1 MKQIFTF
8 FIAMFVSFSL
18 FSQVMLT
25 EDFSGNLM
33 PPAGWSIS
41 SQNSNWKIANS
52 ANAGGVAAEGKLT
65 WSPQFNTMTRL
76 ISPALDLSGNSKAIV
91 SFKQMID
98 HYSGNYQIGIATRA
112 SEADEWTDA
121 WVQTVSSAQAAHTR
135 TVVIDNEDVNSTTFQ
150 FCLFFNGSSY
160 NINDWYF
167 DDFELLVPLQFDAS
181 VASIDVPPYF
191 LGERTIGGNIV
202 NNGLDPITSY
212 DINWSLDDG
221 AVNTTSYNGLNVT
234 TGGTHTFSCAQLINP
249 DPGLHT
255 LKVWLSNPNGQSGGD
270 DNPDNDL
277 IETEIS
283 IPTETLQRRPLF
295 EEFTSSTCG
304 PCYSFNNSVFNP
316 FIAQNGENIALIKY
330 QMNWP
335 GSGDPYYT
343 AEGGIRRNFYG
354 VNAVPML
361 FAEGKG
367 VATSAAA
374 VNNAYNT
381 AMADPSFVKIEA
393 VHSIDG
399 NNFTVTADV
408 TSYADI
414 NDVNFY
420 VVIVEEVT
428 YNNVASNGETEFHN
442 VMMKMMPGPNG
453 ETMSFSANQPETIT
467 YTHDM
472 STTFV
477 EEMEDL
483 FAVVFI
489 QDNSSKYVFQAANS
503 LDESAA
509 PASITFDP
517 VNGAIDFPTE
527 ADLHIDFSVPVYMVG
542 GQAITNA
549 NVASLITLKE
559 VDGDDFPFTATIND
573 DKTQITV
580 SPVGL
585 LDKQTTYYFAVADV
599 ETASGTLTP
608 GTSVTFTTGW
618 HVGIQ
623 DQTAHIL
630 TLAPNPVSEN
640 IVLKYAVNASGPVNI
655 VLLDLNG
662 REVAQLEDAN
672 KTAGNYQLQFNVNSL
687 PNGIYML
694 RLQSNQEIH
703 TSKVIVTK

>member
-1 MKQIFTF
+1 MKQVFTF
-8 FIAMFVSFSL
+8 FIAMLVSFSL

-33 PPAGWSIS
+33 PPAGWSVS
-41 SQNSNWKIANS
+41 SQASNWKIANS

-76 ISPALDLSGNSKAIV
+76 ISPALDLSGNTKAIV

-121 WVQTVSSAQAAHTR
+121 WTQTVASSQAAHTR
-135 TVVIDNEDVNSTTFQ
+135 TVVIDNENVNSTTFQ

-167 DDFELLVPLQFDAS
+167 DDFELLVPLQFDMA

-234 TGGTHTFSCAQLINP
+234 TGGTHTFSCAQLVNP

-295 EEFTSSTCG
+295 EEFTSSTCA

-335 GSGDPYYT
+335 GAGDPYYT
-343 AEGGIRRNFYG
+343 AEGGTRRNFYG

-374 VNNAYNT
+374 VNNAYNN
-381 AMADPSFVKIEA
+381 AMADPAFVKIEGVHA
-393 VHSIDG
+393 VNG
-399 NNFTVTADV
+399 NDFTVTANV

-414 NDVNFY
+414 NDVNLY

-442 VMMKMMPGPNG
+442 VMMKMMPGANG
-453 ETMSFSANQPETIT
+453 ETMSFSANQTATIT

-477 EEMEDL
+477 EEMDDL
-483 FAVVFI
+483 FAVIFI

-503 LDESAA
+503 VDESAA

-517 VNGAIDFPTE
+517 ADGAVDFPTE

-542 GQAITNA
+542 GQDITNA
-549 NVASLITLKE
+549 NVASLISLQE

-585 LDKQTTYYFAVADV
+585 LDKQTTYHFAVADV

-608 GTSVTFTTGW
+608 GTSVTFTTGY

-623 DQTAHIL
+623 DQTARIL

-640 IVLKYAVNASGPVNI
+640 MVLKYAVNASGPVNI

-662 REVAQLEDAN
+662 REVAYLETAN